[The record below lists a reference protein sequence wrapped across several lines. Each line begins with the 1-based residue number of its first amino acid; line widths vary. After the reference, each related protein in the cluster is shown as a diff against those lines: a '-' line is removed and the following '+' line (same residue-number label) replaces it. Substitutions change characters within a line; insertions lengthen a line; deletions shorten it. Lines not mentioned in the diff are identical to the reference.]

1 MIDPTTTERYSNA
14 ANAIRQ
20 AIDAI
25 AVLID
30 ATPKDDHHAL
40 GLLGPI
46 LSDLRSAQA
55 TIEQLSQSPNNA

>member
-1 MIDPTTTERYSNA
+1 MIDPTTTERYSDA

-30 ATPKDDHHAL
+30 ATPKDVSKVL
-40 GLLGPI
+40 VPI
-46 LSDLRSAQA
+46 G
-55 TIEQLSQSPNNA
+55 TIIRRQTIANPIASQCHRVD